1 MTASSGMLPLLFA
14 WAILPPPAATAAL
27 RSSANHAV
35 PLETLDAGGLGAS
48 STTYSSIGS
57 LGGIAGVAAASS
69 SQAGF
74 GIIRQ
79 VDLEAPSLTLPSPVI
94 AAATDVGGVAVS
106 FTVTAI
112 DDLDPAPVILSA
124 PSSAS
129 LFPLG
134 DSVVEVSATDNQGNR
149 ATGNFPV
156 KVLSP
161 VADGDGDGLNDAA
174 EFLYA
179 ALGFDWQSSQPAL
192 VGTLFG
198 NANVAG
204 LFNQTQYDANR
215 SAGQDDVTGNPNP
228 FGLYTPDQVQTLN
241 LLSPLI
247 QRNPST
253 GEFTLTLG
261 LEKSTSLAPG
271 SFTPF
276 PMTVPQT
283 LINGEGN
290 LEFKFTSPDNAA
302 FFRLK
307 AE

>member
-1 MTASSGMLPLLFA
+1 MLPILFA
-14 WAILPPPAATAAL
+14 WALVGSPAVFAAL
-27 RSSANHAV
+27 RNSANHAV
-35 PLETLDAGGLGAS
+35 PLETLDSGGRGAT

-57 LGGIAGVAAASS
+57 LGGIAGAAAATS

-74 GIIRQ
+74 GIMRQ
-79 VDLEAPSLTLPSPVI
+79 VDLKAPDITLPSPII

-106 FTVTAI
+106 FSISAT
-112 DDLDPAPVILSA
+112 DDLDPAPVILAA
-124 PSSAS
+124 PTSGSV
-129 LFPLG
+129 FPLG

-161 VADGDGDGLNDAA
+161 IADGDGDGLNDAA

-192 VGTLFG
+192 VGTLLG

-204 LFNQTQYDANR
+204 LFNRAQYDANR
-215 SAGQDDVTGNPNP
+215 TAGQNDVTGNPNP
-228 FGLYTPDQVQTLN
+228 FGLYTPQQVQALN
-241 LLSPLI
+241 LPAPLI
-247 QRNPST
+247 QRNPGT

-261 LEKSTSLAPG
+261 IEKSTTLEPG

-276 PMTVPQT
+276 PMTTPQV
-283 LINGEGN
+283 LINGQGK
-290 LEFKFTSPDNAA
+290 LEFRFTSPDNAA
-302 FFRLK
+302 FFRLQ